1 MNKKI
6 LINDTYYDLKLLS
19 EKCDYFK
26 SMYNFEQREEIDL
39 SHRGKS
45 YEIIIKILLDEY
57 IYDEDY
63 IIYIDEIMDLKNEL
77 MIENNVKIKSIEEMC
92 NCMILAIGEIDK
104 LNISIWRHQNNKL
117 TKKQKNSEQYSK
129 KYWKNIRYLDL
140 SFSYNV
146 NKNIYEEND
155 SLKKDRYEGILN
167 FNIIKDAYMY
177 SNILKKSNYLIFKD
191 LSSKRRSNHATGLKS
206 FFELKN
212 LLLMDNNFEL
222 LLENVNLNN
231 RYYTKYDYNKEDG
244 ETFIGWINSNKIKK
258 LYLINCF
265 FNLEDIYRSKDNINL
280 QHLIEYYIISN
291 LPNLEHLEMENL
303 KINVK
308 NYHKNKTV
316 NVENSICF
324 ENIFTKFDKE
334 HTINYIDISDND

>member
-92 NCMILAIGEIDK
+92 ECIVLAIGEMKKI
-104 LNISIWRHQNNKL
+104 NMAIMRFHNNKL
-117 TKKQKNSEQYSK
+117 TKKQKNSKQYLRQYWTKIKYLNFSLSCDENK
-129 KYWKNIRYLDL
+129 K
-140 SFSYNV
+140 
-146 NKNIYEEND
+146 IYEENN
-155 SLKKDRYEGILN
+155 SLKKDRYEGMLN
-167 FNIIKDAYMY
+167 FDIISNAYLY
-177 SNILKKSNYLIFKD
+177 SNLLKISKYLIFKD
-191 LSSKRRSNHATGLKS
+191 LLIEGKTNAHRRSFFDSNKLLLIDNY
-206 FFELKN
+206 FELY
-212 LLLMDNNFEL
+212 
-222 LLENVNLNN
+222 LENVNINN
-231 RYYTKYDYNKEDG
+231 RYYERYDYNKEDG

-265 FNLEDIYRSKDNINL
+265 FNLEDLYRSKDNINL

-291 LPNLEHLEMENL
+291 LPNLEYLEIENL

-308 NYHKNKTV
+308 NHHKNGTV

-334 HTINYIDISDND
+334 HTINYIDISVID